1 MAENDLF
8 VKSEKYVWKVREVGF
23 LGVVIELDKMKIE
36 IERVVN
42 CPVLRELKNMQKFLE
57 LANYYR
63 QFVKDFARKTSSWD
77 NKKEYKMKLGERTV
91 EDIWGVEREFYN
103 RATIGNTRLV

>member
-42 CPVLRELKNMQKFLE
+42 WPVLREVKNMQKFLE

-63 QFVKDFARKTSSWD
+63 QFVKDFARKTSS
-77 NKKEYKMKLGERTV
+77 
-91 EDIWGVEREFYN
+91 
-103 RATIGNTRLV
+103 